1 MCNVKVKKVKNSKIF
16 RKHLYFRF
24 LFSQNNEK
32 IINILFYGILNLVNI
47 LILDLEKTKNLKIL
61 LETEW

>member
-1 MCNVKVKKVKNSKIF
+1 MD
-16 RKHLYFRF
+16 
-24 LFSQNNEK
+24 
-32 IINILFYGILNLVNI
+32 ILFYAILNLVNI

>member
-1 MCNVKVKKVKNSKIF
+1 MCNVKVKKAKNSKIF

-24 LFSQNNEK
+24 QFSQNNEK